1 MSDAIS
7 QLQPTEIWKNFA
19 ALNAV
24 PRPSKREERITAF
37 MMAFGRSLGL
47 ETLRDPI
54 GNVLI
59 RKPSSPGYEN
69 RQGVVLQ
76 AHLDMVHQKN
86 EATPFDF
93 ETRGIDMYVEGD
105 WVRARGTTLGADNGL
120 GVAAIMAVLE
130 ARNLEHPA
138 LEALFTVDEE
148 TGMSGAK
155 ALSPDWL
162 RGRILLNLDTEEDD
176 ELDVGCAGGI
186 DVTAH
191 GTYRPEPLPGGWEG
205 MRLRVSG
212 LQGGHSGMDIHKGL
226 PNANKVLA
234 RLLYACAGEARFRL
248 SEASGGNLRN
258 AIPREAQALLVLDPA
273 TRQAFARV
281 FETERAAI
289 LEEFAPVD
297 PGIQITLEGTEPP
310 GTGMPEDEQL
320 ALLRCLCALPSGVAY
335 MSYAFPGQTET
346 SNNLSLFRVGDGK
359 VHIGCLTRSSRESRK
374 AELVR
379 TLESVFSL
387 SGYTLE
393 TGDAYPGWQPNA
405 ASGAL
410 ALLRERYQALFGE
423 SPRVMATHG
432 GLECGIIGAH
442 YPGMDMISFGP
453 TILGAHSPD
462 ERASVPSTQKF
473 WRLLRDVLAHIPP
486 A

>member
-1 MSDAIS
+1 MSEAIAH
-7 QLQPTEIWKNFA
+7 LQPTEIWKNFA

-59 RKPSSPGYEN
+59 RKPASPGYEN

-93 ETRGIDMYVEGD
+93 ETRGIEMYVDGD

-120 GVAAIMAVLE
+120 GVAAIMALLE
-130 ARNLEHPA
+130 ARNLEHPP

-162 RGRILLNLDTEEDD
+162 RGRLLLNLDTEEDD

-186 DVTAH
+186 DVTAR
-191 GTYRPEPLPGGWEG
+191 GTYRPEPLPGEWEG
-205 MRLRVSG
+205 MRVQVSG
-212 LQGGHSGMDIHKGL
+212 LQGGHSGMDIHKGRA
-226 PNANKVLA
+226 NANKILA
-234 RLLYACAGEARFRL
+234 RLLYACAGQARFCL
-248 SEASGGNLRN
+248 GEASGGTLRN
-258 AIPREAQALLVLDPA
+258 AIPREAGALLALDPA
-273 TRQAFARV
+273 TRETFARV
-281 FETERAAI
+281 FESERSAI
-289 LEEFAPVD
+289 LGEFAPVEHA
-297 PGIQITLEGTEPP
+297 IEITLAGAEPP
-310 GTGMPEDEQL
+310 AIGMPEGEQL
-320 ALLRCLCALPSGVAY
+320 KLLRCLCALPSGVAY
-335 MSYAFPGQTET
+335 MSHDFPGQTET
-346 SNNLSLFRVGDGK
+346 SNNLALFRIGDGK

-374 AELVR
+374 ADLVR
-379 TLESVFSL
+379 SIESVLSL
-387 SGYTLE
+387 AGYAFE

-410 ALLRERYQALFGE
+410 ALLQDRYLALFGE
-423 SPRVMATHG
+423 SPRVVASHG
-432 GLECGIIGAH
+432 GLECGIISAH
-442 YPGMDMISFGP
+442 YPDMDMISFGP

-462 ERASVPSTQKF
+462 ERASVSSTRKF
-473 WRLLRDVLAHIPP
+473 WRLLCDVLAHIP